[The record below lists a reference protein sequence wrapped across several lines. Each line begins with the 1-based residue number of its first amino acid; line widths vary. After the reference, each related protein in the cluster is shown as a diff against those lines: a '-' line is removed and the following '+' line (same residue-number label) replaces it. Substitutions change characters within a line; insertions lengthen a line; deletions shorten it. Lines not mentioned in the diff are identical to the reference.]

1 MHLLFRD
8 VRPAHYSPRLMTQTG
23 PNALQ
28 PLVIDARGLACPLP
42 VLRLNKALKAL
53 GPGTEVVLLATD
65 PAAVRDVPVFCAAH
79 GHQVTQVPEGEFFRF
94 LIRKIA

>member
-1 MHLLFRD
+1 MLLLFR
-8 VRPAHYSPRLMTQTG
+8 RACLAHYSSPFMTQTG

-28 PLVIDARGLACPLP
+28 PLTIDARGLSCPLP

-53 GPGTEVVLLATD
+53 EPGTEVILLATD
-65 PAAVRDVPVFCAAH
+65 PAALRDVPIFCAAH
-79 GHQVTQVPEGEFFRF
+79 GHAVSHVSEGEFFKF